1 MRELSN
7 ESWKYRGSSLV
18 FHHPT
23 LNSCIASQVSLRQAL
38 SWYTELPDEPPVQ
51 SKTILVTGL
60 EAIMETFD
68 PNEAEDFLLKR
79 MQPLLRHLQ
88 SRWESMGILLG
99 FNSSPQ
105 AFNISIHDESLNFV
119 RRDKKSINLSN
130 GLWDGSAPSNM
141 MQIMD
146 NEVKIGYHVSRIS

>member
-1 MRELSN
+1 MMELCY
-7 ESWKYRGSSLV
+7 ESWKYRGSSV
-18 FHHPT
+18 IFNHPA
-23 LNSCIASQVSLRQAL
+23 LNSFIGSQVSLRQAL
-38 SWYTELPDEPPVQ
+38 SWYTELPDEPPIQ

-60 EAIMETFD
+60 EAVMETLE
-68 PNEAEDFLLKR
+68 PTEAEDFLLKR

-88 SRWESMGILLG
+88 VRWDSIGILLG

-105 AFNISIHDESLNFV
+105 AFSIAIHDESLNFV

-130 GLWDGSAPSNM
+130 GLWDGSAPSSM